1 MKLNNKGF
9 SLIEIMLAVVVSTIV
24 LGTITAMIGF
34 AARSSRETNERVEL
48 QNQVKDALNHIE
60 SYCMEAEDVKWQKVG
75 SADVL
80 IMFQRRADA
89 KNIISPATDGAV
101 QADQVATLA
110 SDVYA
115 YWFFDDGDS
124 SKGKNLYFGKCSTA
138 AADVDLTALKPDDS
152 EANKKDNRIH
162 LLANNVTDFDCKIEK
177 NEVSGKYTVNVEVKA
192 KENKIEYDSSKM
204 IYLRNQ

>member
-9 SLIEIMLAVVVSTIV
+9 SLLEIMLAILVSTLV
-24 LGTITAMIGF
+24 LGAITAMISF
-34 AARSSRETNERVEL
+34 ASQSSRETHERVEL

-75 SADVL
+75 SANVL
-80 IMFQRRADA
+80 IMFQRRADS
-89 KNIISPATDGAV
+89 KKIISPATDSAV
-101 QADQVATLA
+101 KANEVATLD

-124 SKGKNLYFGKCSTA
+124 SKGKNLYFGKCSKTGE
-138 AADVDLTALKPDDS
+138 VDLTALKPDS
-152 EANKKDNRIH
+152 STSNEKDNRVY
-162 LLANNVTDFDCKIEK
+162 LLADNITDFDCEVAK
-177 NEVSGKYTVNVEVKA
+177 NEASGKYNVNIELKA
-192 KENKIEYDSSKM
+192 KENKVDYGSGKT